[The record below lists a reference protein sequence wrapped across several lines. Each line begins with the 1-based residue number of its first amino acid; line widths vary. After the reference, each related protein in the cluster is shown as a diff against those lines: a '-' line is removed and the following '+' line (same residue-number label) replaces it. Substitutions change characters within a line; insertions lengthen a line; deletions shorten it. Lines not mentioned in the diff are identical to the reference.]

1 MAAKVYGYAEN
12 EADVA
17 ELRSFAGVDVIL
29 EDMAERGQYRMLRRF
44 LREGDT
50 LMVAH
55 LSALGDSDRA
65 VREEV
70 DYLVQHQIR
79 LQVLELPVTLQ
90 DLDEVSAVVVYQT
103 LKDVLQV
110 YQQRDDDRQALRS
123 VRQQEGIQAARKAGR
138 RFGRPA
144 IAYPQGW
151 KHIWKEWQAREI
163 SVMEACR
170 KLKMS
175 RSTFYRMAKRYQ
187 QGEKGGPEECLS

>member
-1 MAAKVYGYAEN
+1 MPTKFYGYAEN
-12 EADVA
+12 NADVEA
-17 ELRSFAGVDVIL
+17 LQAYAGIDIIL
-29 EDMAERGQYRMLRRF
+29 EDMEDHGQYQIFRRF

-50 LMVAH
+50 LMLVH
-55 LSALGDSDRA
+55 LSALGDSDAA
-65 VREEV
+65 VSAEM
-70 DYLVQHQIR
+70 DYLRARHIR
-79 LQVLELPVTLQ
+79 LRILELPITLQ
-90 DLDEVSAVVVYQT
+90 DLDTASAAFVYQA
-103 LKDVLQV
+103 LQEVLLV
-110 YQQRDDDRQALRS
+110 YQRRQEDRQALRS